1 MGEFESTYTIQILE
15 LFGLEKG
22 CHFLE
27 GNVGTDDGLYEA
39 FIRNFGLVGKTFYTT
54 HDSAFKKK
62 KFQFNRKT
70 ETALN
75 CKHYILK
82 TPQNNFDSA
91 TNSSSSSVIKKT
103 VIVYPENGVDEPN
116 QWIFKS
122 NILTQ
127 NMGGTMS
134 FKYDV
139 ASKSSLLGS
148 LARWK
153 KFNGRKAE
161 FKYKSKR

>member
-1 MGEFESTYTIQILE
+1 MAEFESTYTIQILE

-70 ETALN
+70 ETELN

-91 TNSSSSSVIKKT
+91 TNSASSSVIKKKT

-116 QWIFKS
+116 QWILKV
-122 NILTQ
+122 I
-127 NMGGTMS
+127 
-134 FKYDV
+134 Y
-139 ASKSSLLGS
+139 
-148 LARWK
+148 
-153 KFNGRKAE
+153 
-161 FKYKSKR
+161 